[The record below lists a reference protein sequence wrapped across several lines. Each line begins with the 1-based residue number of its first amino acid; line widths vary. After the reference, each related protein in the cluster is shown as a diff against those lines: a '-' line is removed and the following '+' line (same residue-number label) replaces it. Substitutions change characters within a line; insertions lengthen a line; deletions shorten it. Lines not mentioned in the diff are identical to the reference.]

1 MHGASDQRLLPTIV
15 SNTEC
20 SLLRCQVWLYLDD
33 AGSRQHH
40 ADVANVPGVAQH
52 FVHHMSGVRAAGWHL
67 GPHVLHIL
75 LAKLLH
81 ILHHPKLRAVP
92 GFA

>member
-1 MHGASDQRLLPTIV
+1 M
-15 SNTEC
+15 
-20 SLLRCQVWLYLDD
+20 YLDD
-33 AGSRQHH
+33 AGLRQHH

-52 FVHHMSGVRAAGWHL
+52 FVHHMSGVRAAGRHL

-81 ILHHPKLRAVP
+81 ILHHPKLKAVLSLP
-92 GFA
+92 GMAEIAHGQALE